1 MAQTSTLLC
10 CCYVGLALLS
20 ACVSLPEAQETAPA
34 QARLQL
40 QTQSVIP
47 KEFCSQLEV
56 EPAGDLAVPAVM
68 LQLREVVRPR
78 AEVRTGPGS
87 AYDLADA
94 VLVQGNQVIET
105 ATHGVWRKVL
115 VLGTW
120 QHGWVHHQALAVSQA
135 RSDVV
140 RVAMGQLPMVLVI
153 RPVNVARGFTQKE
166 PLAVSIPRGVQF
178 RELRREAAASLVWL
192 AQTNSAIWLS
202 RRDVQ

>member
-1 MAQTSTLLC
+1 MAQISTLRC
-10 CCYVGLALLS
+10 RCYLGLALLS
-20 ACVSLPEAQETAPA
+20 ACVSLPEAHETAPA
-34 QARLQL
+34 PARIQL

-47 KEFCSQLEV
+47 QEIRNQLDV

-87 AYDLADA
+87 AYELTDA

-120 QHGWVHHQALAVSQA
+120 QHGWVHHQALALSQP
-135 RSDVV
+135 RGDVV
-140 RVAMGQLPMVLVI
+140 RVAMGHLPMVLVI
-153 RPVNVARGFTQKE
+153 RPVSVAQGFAQKE
-166 PLAVSIPRGVQF
+166 PLAVSIPRGIQF
-178 RELRREAAASLVWL
+178 RELRRDQAASLVWL

>member
-1 MAQTSTLLC
+1 MAQTSPLLC
-10 CCYVGLALLS
+10 YCYVGLALLS
-20 ACVSLPEAQETAPA
+20 ACVSLPETPETAPA
-34 QARLQL
+34 PAQVQL
-40 QTQSVIP
+40 QMQSVIP
-47 KEFCSQLEV
+47 KEFHNQLDV
-56 EPAGDLAVPAVM
+56 EPAGDLAVPTVM

-87 AYDLADA
+87 AYELADV
-94 VLVQGNQVIET
+94 VLVQGKQVIET
-105 ATHGVWRKVL
+105 ASHGVWRKVL

-120 QHGWVHHQALAVSQA
+120 QHGWVHQQTLAVSQP
-135 RSDVV
+135 RGNVV
-140 RVAMGQLPMVLVI
+140 RVAMAQLPMVLVI

-166 PLAVSIPRGVQF
+166 PLAVSIPRGIQF

>member
-1 MAQTSTLLC
+1 MVQTSTLLC
-10 CCYVGLALLS
+10 YCYVGLALLS

-34 QARLQL
+34 QARMQL

-47 KEFCSQLEV
+47 KEFRNQLDV

-68 LQLREVVRPR
+68 LQLHEVVRPR

-87 AYDLADA
+87 AYELADV

-120 QHGWVHHQALAVSQA
+120 QNGWVHHQALALSQA

-140 RVAMGQLPMVLVI
+140 RVAMGHLPMVLVI
-153 RPVNVARGFTQKE
+153 RPVSVARGFTLKE
-166 PLAVSIPRGVQF
+166 PLAVSIPRGIQF